1 MEKTQLDERT
11 TTARG
16 RPIRVVVVED
26 SPTVRE
32 LLVSIL
38 QAAPGVEVV
47 AVGAN
52 GEDAVR
58 LAHRIKPDVLTMDV
72 RMPKMDGLEA
82 TRHIMRDVPTPIV
95 IVTGNLM
102 RADVD
107 ITFEALEAGALSVV
121 HTPGLAD
128 PAGCARVVQ
137 MVRLMADVPVV
148 HHWGRDLRPAPAFAV
163 PLAQGWGRGDGC
175 PFMIGIAASTGGP
188 GTLASILRA
197 MPADWP
203 IPILVVQHVS
213 RGFVSGL
220 AEWLNS
226 QTALQVAL
234 ASHGSVARAGSALI
248 APDDYH
254 LQVTAAGIVELCR
267 EPPYRSMRP
276 SANYLFHS
284 LATAFGPRSVGII
297 LTGMGDDG
305 AEGLLA
311 LRTAG
316 GLTVAQDEE
325 SCVVYGMPRQ
335 AVAIG
340 AAEYV
345 LSPDEIIQAL
355 QRLAFDLGQAQAR
368 REKEGK
374 V

>member
-1 MEKTQLDERT
+1 METAQRDERT
-11 TTARG
+11 TASRG

-38 QAAPGVEVV
+38 QAAAGIEVV

-58 LAHRIKPDVLTMDV
+58 LTRRMRPDLLTMDV

-82 TRHIMRDVPTPIV
+82 TRHIMREMPTPIV

-107 ITFEALEAGALSVV
+107 ITFEALQAGALSVV

-128 PAGCARVVQ
+128 PAGCAKVVQ

-148 HHWGRDLRPAPAFAV
+148 HHWDRHCRPDPALVSAAGPLPARDN
-163 PLAQGWGRGDGC
+163 DGQ
-175 PFMIGIAASTGGP
+175 PPRMIGIAASTGGP
-188 GTLASILRA
+188 GTLASILWA
-197 MPADWP
+197 LPEDWP

-213 RGFVSGL
+213 RGFVTGL

-226 QTALQVAL
+226 QTPLRVAL
-234 ASHGSVARAGSALI
+234 ASHGSVARPGSVLI

-254 LQVTAAGIVELCR
+254 LQVTATGIVELCR
-267 EPPYRSMRP
+267 EPPYRGLRP
-276 SANYLFHS
+276 SANYLFRS
-284 LATAFGPRSVGII
+284 LATAFGRRSVGII

-305 AEGLLA
+305 VEGLQA
-311 LRTAG
+311 LRAAG
-316 GLTVAQDEE
+316 GLTIAQDEE

-335 AVAIG
+335 AVALG
-340 AAEYV
+340 AAEHI
-345 LSPDEIIQAL
+345 LSPNQIVPTL
-355 QRLAFDLGQAQAR
+355 HRLALSQAR
-368 REKEGK
+368 P
-374 V
+374 